1 MSGVKPARGGF
12 DKDTRW
18 VRDTLL
24 NEETRSMKEFITN
37 DWPLFCI
44 FEVNLLV

>member
-1 MSGVKPARGGF
+1 MNCRLSGPWGVSGVKPARGGF

-24 NEETRSMKEFITN
+24 NEETRSMKES
-37 DWPLFCI
+37 L
-44 FEVNLLV
+44 